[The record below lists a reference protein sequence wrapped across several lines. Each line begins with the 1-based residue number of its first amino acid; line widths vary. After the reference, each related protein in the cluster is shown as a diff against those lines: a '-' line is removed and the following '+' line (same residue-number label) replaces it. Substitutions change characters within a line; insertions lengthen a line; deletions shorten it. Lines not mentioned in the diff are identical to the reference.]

1 MDPDYEWEAT
11 MSHGNGGQSL
21 RLKLLFLALSI
32 GGAPLALLM
41 AFAPQASLT
50 RRLVASNL
58 LLQAYGGVYTVLFF
72 RAILQKPDLFLA
84 AAKLDVDSLVAL
96 TGKPEFA
103 RAVWAHASTCD
114 LFIARWIYLD
124 SMGRGH
130 VARLPVLLQFVLGP
144 VGLLVYLT
152 LRDRDEAVP
161 SDG

>member
-1 MDPDYEWEAT
+1 
-11 MSHGNGGQSL
+11 MSPGNGRQSL
-21 RLKLLFLALSI
+21 RLQLLFLGLSI

-41 AFAPQASLT
+41 AFAPRASLT
-50 RRLVASNL
+50 KRMVASNL
-58 LLQAYGGVYTVLFF
+58 LLQIYGSIYSVLFL
-72 RAILQKPDLFLA
+72 RAILQKPDLFVA
-84 AAKLDVDSLVAL
+84 AATLDVDALVAL

-124 SMGRGH
+124 SMQRDQP
-130 VARLPVLLQFVLGP
+130 ARVPLLLQFALGP

-152 LRDRDEAVP
+152 LRNRDEAVP